1 MVVYVL
7 LGVIIF
13 LAPFAGIGL
22 SHLFIDL
29 VNRLK
34 FSEVSAGITVRRRN
48 ELEKEL
54 LLRELVSSLR
64 LPLIQSPR
72 TTTRSIQGKRNN
84 SHRRRLN
91 K

>member
-1 MVVYVL
+1 ML

-13 LAPFAGIGL
+13 LVPLAGIGV
-22 SHLFIDL
+22 SHLLIDL

-34 FSEVSAGITVRRRN
+34 FSEVSAGITVRRS

-64 LPLIQSPR
+64 PPLIGSRR
-72 TTTRSIQGKRNN
+72 TTTKSIERKRNN
-84 SHRRRLN
+84 SDRRRRIN
-91 K
+91 R

>member
-1 MVVYVL
+1 MTVYML

-13 LAPFAGIGL
+13 LVPLAGIGV
-22 SHLFIDL
+22 SHLLIDL

-34 FSEVSAGITVRRRN
+34 FNEVSAGITVRRRS

-64 LPLIQSPR
+64 PPLIGSRR
-72 TTTRSIQGKRNN
+72 TTTRSIERKRNN
-84 SHRRRLN
+84 SDRRRLN
-91 K
+91 R